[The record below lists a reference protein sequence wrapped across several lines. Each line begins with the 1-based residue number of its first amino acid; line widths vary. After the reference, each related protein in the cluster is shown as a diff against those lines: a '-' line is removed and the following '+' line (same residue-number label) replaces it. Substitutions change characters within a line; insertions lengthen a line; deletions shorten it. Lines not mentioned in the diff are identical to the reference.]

1 MHRSVPL
8 CIRSLSIID
17 FGIRG
22 GSWNQSAADTEG
34 QRSLGGGLGAAQSYT
49 QMFDCVWGGGR
60 GCLL

>member
-8 CIRSLSIID
+8 CIRGMSIID

-34 QRSLGGGLGAAQSYT
+34 QRSLPGGGGGQSKVT
-49 QMFDCVWGGGR
+49 LRCLTVGG
-60 GCLL
+60 